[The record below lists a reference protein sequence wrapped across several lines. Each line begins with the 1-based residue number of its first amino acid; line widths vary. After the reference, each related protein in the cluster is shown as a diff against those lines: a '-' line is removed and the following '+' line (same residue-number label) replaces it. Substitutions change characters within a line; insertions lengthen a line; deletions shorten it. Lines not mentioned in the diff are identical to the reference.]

1 MRASFRQAAFA
12 ATAIIGL
19 SAFAAGAAPLAA
31 GDSTTVP
38 SPAMANSPAQQ
49 RTQRGMAG
57 QIEQRITGLHATL
70 QITVAQQP
78 LWDQFAQ
85 VMRNNAANMDATFQH
100 RAQTL
105 SGMTAPENME
115 SYAKVAAAHAQ
126 DVAKLV
132 PAFQALYTTMT
143 DGQKRLADQAFRD
156 GANHGAP
163 ARRG

>member
-1 MRASFRQAAFA
+1 MRASFRQTAFA

-31 GDSTTVP
+31 NDPTAASP
-38 SPAMANSPAQQ
+38 SALTNSSARQ
-49 RTQRGMAG
+49 RTHRSMAG
-57 QIEQRITGLHATL
+57 QVEQRITGLHATL

-78 LWDQFAQ
+78 LWDRFAQ
-85 VMRNNAANMDATFQH
+85 VMRDNAANMDATFQH
-100 RAQTL
+100 RVQTL
-105 SGMTAPENME
+105 SGMTAPENMA

-126 DVAKLV
+126 DVEKLV

-156 GANHGAP
+156 GANHGGP